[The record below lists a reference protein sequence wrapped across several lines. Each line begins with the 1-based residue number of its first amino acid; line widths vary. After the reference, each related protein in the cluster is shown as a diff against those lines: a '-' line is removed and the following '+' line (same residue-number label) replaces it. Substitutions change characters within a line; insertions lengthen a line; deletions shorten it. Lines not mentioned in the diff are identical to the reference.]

1 MKTYKWIKVSAPA
14 SIGNVGVGFD
24 VLGLALKQPRDEV
37 WLRQSTTLGVNII
50 DIEGDDGLLPLD
62 DKKNT
67 AGIAVNFLL
76 EVYFQQ
82 TSQKIGVDLR
92 LIKHMPLKSGLGS
105 SGASAA
111 AAVFALQNLLNCF
124 TQEQQLE
131 ACLFA
136 ETRVSGRHA
145 DNVAPSL
152 LGGLCVIQSMVPLKV
167 LSIPVEFNLP
177 VAVIHPDI
185 EISTKESRNQIPV
198 QVAMADC
205 VNNLGMVATLVHAIA
220 TKDAVLF
227 AQSLSDAI
235 IEKYRAPLI
244 TGYSDIRFELMEDSD
259 VGVAISGSGPSFL
272 VAARDTVHL
281 VRQVHKVK
289 AHYEKLGIKLN
300 VYLKGVDSKGACLV
314 E

>member
-1 MKTYKWIKVSAPA
+1 MKTYKWIKASAPA

-37 WLRQSTTLGVNII
+37 WLRQSTSLGVSII
-50 DIEGDDGLLPLD
+50 EIEGDNGLLPLD
-62 DKKNT
+62 PKENT
-67 AGIAVNFLL
+67 AGIAVSFLL
-76 EVYFQQ
+76 EIYFQQ
-82 TSQKIGVDLR
+82 TSQKLGIELK
-92 LIKHMPLKSGLGS
+92 LIKQMPLKSGLGS

-111 AAVFALQNLLNCF
+111 AAVFALQKLLNCF
-124 TQEQQLE
+124 SQDQLLE

-136 ETRVSGRHA
+136 ENRVSGRHA

-167 LSIPVEFNLP
+167 LSIPVDFNLP

-185 EISTKESRNQIPV
+185 EISTKESRDQIPV

-205 VNNLGMVATLVHAIA
+205 VHNLGQVASLVHAVASKNAI
-220 TKDAVLF
+220 LF
-227 AQSLSDAI
+227 AQSLNDAI
-235 IEKYRAPLI
+235 IEKYRAHMI
-244 TGYSDIRFELMEDSD
+244 TGYLDIRDDLMEDAD

-289 AHYEKLGIKLN
+289 AHYEKLGIGLD

>member
-1 MKTYKWIKVSAPA
+1 MKTFKWIKVSAPA

-37 WLRQSTTLGVNII
+37 WLRQSSNLGVKII
-50 DIEGDDGLLPLD
+50 EIVGDGGLLPLD
-62 DKKNT
+62 DKQNT

-76 EVYFQQ
+76 EIYFQQ
-82 TSQKIGVDLR
+82 TNQKIGVELR
-92 LIKHMPLKSGLGS
+92 LIKNMPLKSGLGS

-111 AAVFALQNLLNCF
+111 AAVFALQKLLNCF
-124 TQEQQLE
+124 TQEQLLE

-167 LSIPVEFNLP
+167 LSIPVKFDLP

-185 EISTKESRNQIPV
+185 EISTKESRDQIPV
-198 QVAMADC
+198 QVAMTDC
-205 VNNLGMVATLVHAIA
+205 VHNLGMVATLVHAIA
-220 TKDAVLF
+220 SKNAVMF
-227 AQSLSDAI
+227 AQSLTDAV
-235 IEKYRAPLI
+235 IEKHRAHLI
-244 TGYSDIRFELMEDSD
+244 TGYLDIRDELMIDSD

-289 AHYEKLGIKLN
+289 AHYEKLGIALN